1 MEGMGQ
7 HTKVHHYRERLQQ
20 EAWLRLKRLMQHTWY
35 GPRRQGPAAVA
46 FIAGVQRS
54 GTNMLM
60 DVLERSLLTDVYH
73 ERDARAFD
81 NYSMRD
87 IDTIAALHR
96 RCRAP
101 HFIIKSLCELQRLP
115 QLRRRFPGSRIVW
128 IVRHYDDVVNSML
141 VSFRNHASQI
151 RRLAQDKLAVDWRG
165 EGMSD
170 ATQALLRRFAGPELS
185 DASGAALM
193 WYLRNVLFF
202 EQGFDRDEG
211 VLLVSYE
218 RLVAAPQA
226 EFARI
231 FAFLGLAYRPW
242 HSRRVVASSVGRRQP
257 PAIDPAVRMECDAL
271 LGRFHALLPAGAM
284 A

>member
-1 MEGMGQ
+1 MGRRA
-7 HTKVHHYRERLQQ
+7 TAYYLGRL
-20 EAWLRLKRLMQHTWY
+20 ELEFWLRLKWLVQHAWH
-35 GPRRQGPAAVA
+35 GPRRRGPAAVS

-60 DVLERSLLTDVYH
+60 DVLEQSLLTDVYH
-73 ERDARAFD
+73 ERDPRAFD
-81 NYSMRD
+81 NYSMRETD
-87 IDTIAALHR
+87 IIAALHA

-115 QLRRRFPGSRIVW
+115 QLRQRFPGTRIVW

-185 DASGAALM
+185 DAGGAALM

-202 EQGFDRDEG
+202 EQGFDRDEK

-218 RLVAAPQA
+218 RLVAMPQA

-231 FAFLGLAYRPW
+231 FAFLGLPYRPW
-242 HSRRVVASSVGRRQP
+242 HSRRVVASSVGKRQP
-257 PAIDPAVRMECDAL
+257 PAIEPAVRAECDAL
-271 LGRFHALLPAGAM
+271 LARFHALLPAAPGEA